1 METQLKVEIILR
13 RTSETLEIFR
23 KGTKIPHFVCSVR
36 CAVKSDEKSQ
46 KFHDGETIKYWWFFV
61 TLGENGQTSPPYL
74 IPESVMLTNE
84 DRLWEFF
91 WFTTY
96 ITTFAVVNIV
106 VAYPLFDIMGK
117 FAFVIPLPVSVL
129 VLIGVARIKQLYL
142 ERVAS
147 KDAYHEDAYQDV
159 AGG

>member
-1 METQLKVEIILR
+1 M
-13 RTSETLEIFR
+13 
-23 KGTKIPHFVCSVR
+23 
-36 CAVKSDEKSQ
+36 
-46 KFHDGETIKYWWFFV
+46 

-106 VAYPLFDIMGK
+106 VAYPLFDILGE
-117 FAFVIPLPVSVL
+117 FAFVIALPVSVL